1 MTEKAT
7 RYLDGILK
15 SIPGFTGVFFGGPPQ
30 EGVTNPCI
38 VYAITGDTRYP
49 TLRNPDRVVAVDY
62 QITVRS
68 NDASEVEQ
76 EGRKVWDALS
86 HSGRRIR
93 EIGEYRVDKYVASD
107 GSEETESEF
116 FATKEYRI
124 RVK

>member
-7 RYLDGILK
+7 QHLDSLLK
-15 SIPGFTGVFFGGPPQ
+15 EIPGFKGVFFGGPPQ
-30 EGVTNPCI
+30 EGFENPCI
-38 VYAITGDTRYP
+38 VYAITGDVRYP

-76 EGRKVWDALS
+76 DGRRAWDALS
-86 HSGRRIR
+86 HAGRRIR

-107 GSEETESEF
+107 GTDETESEY
-116 FATKEYRI
+116 FATKEYRV